1 MRDIVAVR
9 ELEFSDLYVGHPVLP
24 DRWSG
29 VPGTDSIPLDAGP
42 VLQEDIDR
50 LVMAC
55 QASFSAA
62 PGLHRFKL
70 EYDGI
75 SYFAAVM
82 TSLDGHVFLLRKA
95 TPRIALLTEL
105 GIPQA
110 YIRCL
115 LTKNLNGLFLIS
127 GKARSGKTTSASAMV
142 KERLGAF
149 GGIAISVEEVAELP
163 LEGHHGS
170 GVCYQMVSTRSE
182 RSSVDMFRQ
191 ATRWGAKMIFIDE
204 INDSEMAAEVLQ
216 ASVNG
221 LLIIATM
228 QASSIVRTI
237 NKLQS
242 LANGKLAPASVQALM
257 ADGLSGILCQ
267 TLGLHQHTKL
277 GTELFLSNEC
287 SVIRNMLRNGDYELL
302 GSEIQRQMSSI
313 ISAKPAT
320 RLMMGGINVE

>member
-1 MRDIVAVR
+1 MRDIAAVR

-24 DRWSG
+24 DRLTG
-29 VPGTDSIPLDAGP
+29 VPGADSSPLVASP

-62 PGLHRFKL
+62 HGQQRFKL
-70 EYDGI
+70 EYDGV
-75 SYFAAVM
+75 SYLAAAM
-82 TSLDGHVFLLRKA
+82 ATQDGHVFLLRKITA
-95 TPRIALLTEL
+95 HISLLSEL

-115 LTKNLNGLFLIS
+115 LTRNMSGLFLVS
-127 GKARSGKTTSASAMV
+127 GKARSGKTTSACAML
-142 KERLGAF
+142 KERLVAF

-163 LEGHHGS
+163 LGGHHGS
-170 GVCYQMVSTRSE
+170 GVCYQMVAARSGTSPTE
-182 RSSVDMFRQ
+182 MFRQ
-191 ATRWGAKMIFIDE
+191 AMRWGAKMIFVDE
-204 INDSEMAAEVLQ
+204 INDSAMAAEVLQ

-221 LLIIATM
+221 SLIVSTM

-242 LANGKLAPASVQALM
+242 LANEKLAPASVQALM
-257 ADGLSGILCQ
+257 ADGLCGILCQ
-267 TLGLHQHTKL
+267 TLGLPQHTKL

-287 SVIRNMLRNGDYELL
+287 NVIRNMLRNGDYELL

-313 ISAKPAT
+313 IAAKPAT